1 MKIALITGASAGMG
15 REFVYQIARSES
27 RKYDQI
33 WVTARRADRLE
44 ALKEELG
51 DRIVPIPLD
60 LCDPA
65 SFQTLSA
72 KLKDAGATIGMLIT
86 AAGLGKYGSF
96 EKLSEDNAELM
107 VNTNVLGM
115 MRTVRVCLP
124 YLTSGSRIILLGSQ
138 SSFQPL
144 PHFNIYAST
153 KAFTLH
159 FGRALHRELKPRG
172 ITVTTLCPG
181 YVDTEFFEVA
191 AKSEDPDACTN
202 FKPLYPVDMVVEK
215 ALADAYRGR
224 DLSIPGVYVKSM
236 RLLSKLLPHS
246 LVMKVWM
253 KIK

>member
-15 REFVYQIARSES
+15 REFVRQIVSEAE
-27 RKYDQI
+27 YEEI

-44 ALKEELG
+44 ALKTELG
-51 DRIVPIPLD
+51 DKIVPIPLD
-60 LCDPA
+60 LCDES
-65 SFQTLSA
+65 SFETLSQ
-72 KLKDAGATIGMLIT
+72 KLKKQSATISLLIT

-96 EKLSEDNAELM
+96 PKLSEANAELM

-124 YLTSGSRIILLGSQ
+124 YLKEGSRVILLGSQ

-159 FGRALHRELKPRG
+159 FGRALHRELEPQG
-172 ITVTTLCPG
+172 VTVTTLCPG

-191 AKSEDPDACTN
+191 AKSEDPEACTN
-202 FKPLYPVDMVVEK
+202 FTPLYPVDMVVKK
-215 ALADAYRGR
+215 ALSDARKGK
-224 DLSIPGVYVKSM
+224 DMSVPGAYVKTM
-236 RLLSKLLPHS
+236 RLLCKLLPHA
-246 LVMKVWM
+246 LVMKIWM

>member
-15 REFVYQIARSES
+15 REFVRQIASEAE
-27 RKYDQI
+27 YEEI

-44 ALKEELG
+44 ALKTELG
-51 DRIVPIPLD
+51 DKIVPIPLD
-60 LCDPA
+60 LCDDS
-65 SFQTLSA
+65 SFETLSQ
-72 KLKDAGATIGMLIT
+72 KLKEKSATISLLIT

-96 EKLSEDNAELM
+96 PKLSEENAELM

-124 YLTSGSRIILLGSQ
+124 YLKAGSRVILLGSQ

-159 FGRALHRELKPRG
+159 FGRALHRELKPQG
-172 ITVTTLCPG
+172 VTVTTLCPG

-191 AKSEDPDACTN
+191 AKSEDPEACTN
-202 FKPLYPVDMVVEK
+202 FTPLYPVDRVVKK
-215 ALADAYRGR
+215 ALADARRGK
-224 DLSIPGVYVKSM
+224 DMSVPGAYVKTM
-236 RLLSKLLPHS
+236 RLLCKLLPHA
-246 LVMKVWM
+246 LVMKIWM

>member
-15 REFVYQIARSES
+15 REFVRQIADSSE
-27 RKYDQI
+27 YEEI

-44 ALKEELG
+44 ALKSELG
-51 DRIVPIPLD
+51 DKIVPVPLD
-60 LCDPA
+60 LCDEA
-65 SFQTLSA
+65 SFITLSE
-72 KLKDAGATIGMLIT
+72 KLKAASATVALLVT

-96 EKLSEDNAELM
+96 PILSEENAELM

-124 YLTSGSRIILLGSQ
+124 YLQNGSRVILLGSQ

-159 FGRALHRELKPRG
+159 FGRALHRELKPKG
-172 ITVTTLCPG
+172 VTVTTLCPG

-191 AKSEDPDACTN
+191 AKSEDPEACTN
-202 FKPLYPVDMVVEK
+202 FSPLYPVDMVVKK
-215 ALADAYRGR
+215 ALADARRGK
-224 DLSIPGVYVKSM
+224 DMSVPGANVKMM
-236 RLLSKLLPHS
+236 RLLAKLLPHS
-246 LVMKVWM
+246 LVMQVWM